1 MVEKTG
7 GRIVPGYQV
16 STPPFLLIPNHS
28 LNLPGNHHG
37 GSPRLE
43 TARTH
48 DVYPS
53 PAELHPEPS
62 RSVWTFGAKRQPPPS
77 GIHKPVLHSLNH
89 HRGGSLQPQTTH
101 TSPIRPPPTSF
112 RAVALGLGVR
122 CQTPA
127 PAL

>member
-28 LNLPGNHHG
+28 LNLPGNHRG

-43 TARTH
+43 TTRTH

-77 GIHKPVLHSLNH
+77 GIHKAVLHSL
-89 HRGGSLQPQTTH
+89 SITTAAGPCNPKP
-101 TSPIRPPPTSF
+101 PI
-112 RAVALGLGVR
+112 
-122 CQTPA
+122 
-127 PAL
+127 